1 MVTALSTLPCFLVD
15 KCLFSGAEA
24 ECGCSSCQDDGDGCH
39 DCCSPF
45 MHCTT
50 CPGCTRPATV
60 LLATVVTPAP
70 HPHYFI
76 YDEDTVMS
84 FKQSVWQPP
93 RR

>member
-15 KCLFSGAEA
+15 KCLFSDVEA
-24 ECGCSSCQDDGDGCH
+24 ECECRSCQDDGDGCH

-45 MHCTT
+45 MHCT
-50 CPGCTRPATV
+50 

-84 FKQSVWQPP
+84 FNRSVWKPP